1 LGPPVVKFWVIAG
14 AVLLVAW
21 FIKALEDWMDS

>member
-1 LGPPVVKFWVIAG
+1 VKFWVIAG

>member
-1 LGPPVVKFWVIAG
+1 VKVWVIAG